1 MFSHSKKEHIRND
14 KKCSEEIRTDPT
26 FQVKITT
33 ELLGVFG
40 RESTVEYCFDVWVK
54 FSPFFIF
61 LIVIWLWHPSG
72 TPRNYKIML
81 VRAIIY

>member
-33 ELLGVFG
+33 ELLGVF
-40 RESTVEYCFDVWVK
+40 DVKVLLNIALMCGSSSVPCLS
-54 FSPFFIF
+54 F
-61 LIVIWLWHPSG
+61 
-72 TPRNYKIML
+72 
-81 VRAIIY
+81 